1 MSKLSFLSAFSVPH
15 GLQDRICKGLD
26 PVSDAVPLHGR
37 ARTVA
42 RFHDAEVSW
51 EIKSLVHVQGRDELA
66 GNEVAA
72 GITGNDDGKQGL
84 IIKSRGTE

>member
-1 MSKLSFLSAFSVPH
+1 MSKLSFLSVFSVPH

-26 PVSDAVPLHGR
+26 PVSDAVPLHGG

-42 RFHDAEVSW
+42 RFHDAEVSR
-51 EIKSLVHVQGRDELA
+51 EIKGLVHVQGRDELA

-72 GITGNDDGKQGL
+72 GVAGNDDGKQGL
-84 IIKSRGTE
+84 ILTSRGTE